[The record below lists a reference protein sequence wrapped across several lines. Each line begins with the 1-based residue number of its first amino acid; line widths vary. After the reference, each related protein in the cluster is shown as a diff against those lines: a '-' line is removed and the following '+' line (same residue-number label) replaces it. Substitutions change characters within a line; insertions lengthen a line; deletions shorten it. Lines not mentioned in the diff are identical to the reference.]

1 MPSRWLT
8 TFETVATETPASRAT
23 SVIVTRCAMAASIV
37 TKTLSTTV
45 DTSSRRLPES
55 LVQSLMT
62 SRSGPGTAAGNGP
75 RGARRTAVTRR
86 RRTVRPRRGGPR
98 STQRRGQI
106 MKARKTLA
114 VTAAAIVA
122 AMTLAA
128 CGGGDSGSGGE
139 DGGDVTM
146 TFWHNST
153 TGEGKAYW
161 EDTVAAFEQANP
173 GVTITIQSIQNE
185 DMDGKLQT
193 ALNSGDAPDIFMA
206 RGGGKL
212 ADVVDAGQ
220 AQEVKVDDATK
231 TAVGDAAFKAFT
243 INDKV
248 YGMPMSILPGG
259 IYYSKDLF
267 AQAGITD
274 TPKSIE
280 DLEAAVDKLKAAGIA
295 PIALGAKDAWPA
307 AHWYYFFAL
316 RACSK
321 DTLDKA
327 AADMTFDDPCWKKAG
342 DDLAAFSKTSP
353 FNEGFLT
360 TSAQQGAGSS
370 AGLLANHQAAMELMG
385 AWDPG
390 VIASLTPDKKPLADL
405 QWFPF
410 PAVDG
415 GQGEPGAMMG
425 GVDGFSCS
433 AQAPAAC
440 ADFLNF
446 IMSKESQEAYAQAFH
461 TLPASKEAQGVVTE
475 PALVSILEAYNEA
488 PYVTVW
494 LDTLFGQNV
503 GNALNTSVVNM
514 LAGKGD
520 AAGIVQ
526 AVNDAAAKE

>member
-1 MPSRWLT
+1 
-8 TFETVATETPASRAT
+8 
-23 SVIVTRCAMAASIV
+23 
-37 TKTLSTTV
+37 
-45 DTSSRRLPES
+45 
-55 LVQSLMT
+55 
-62 SRSGPGTAAGNGP
+62 
-75 RGARRTAVTRR
+75 
-86 RRTVRPRRGGPR
+86 
-98 STQRRGQI
+98 
-106 MKARKTLA
+106 MKARKLVAVSAAVVVGGLA
-114 VTAAAIVA
+114 
-122 AMTLAA
+122 LAA
-128 CGGGDSGSGGE
+128 CGGGDGGGGSD
-139 DGGDVTM
+139 DGSAAM

-161 EDTVAAFEQANP
+161 EDTVAAFEDANP
-173 GVTITIQSIQNE
+173 GVTIEIQAIQNE

-212 ADVVDAGQ
+212 ADVVEAGQ
-220 AQEVKVDDATK
+220 VMDLTDAVSDETK
-231 TAVGDAAFKAFT
+231 AAVGDAAFSAMT
-243 INDKV
+243 VDGKV
-248 YGMPMSILPGG
+248 YGMPVSVLPGG
-259 IYYSKDLF
+259 IYYSEDLF
-267 AQAGITD
+267 TEAGVTA
-274 TPKSIE
+274 TPETVE
-280 DLEAAVDKLKAAGIA
+280 DLEGVVGQLKAADVA

-316 RACSK
+316 RECSQ
-321 DTLDKA
+321 DAMNEA
-327 AADMTFDDPCWKKAG
+327 ATNRSFDDPCWLKAG
-342 DDLAAFSKTSP
+342 EDLQEFAGTEP
-353 FNEGFLT
+353 FNDGFLT

-385 AWDPG
+385 AWNPG
-390 VIASLTPDKKPLADL
+390 VIASLTPDEKPLADL